1 MRRNSCNVAV
11 SKSFCSS
18 FRRKPESIVILLGL
32 GKGKW
37 TPAFAGMTRLAAL
50 VVVLTLAAC
59 APVRV
64 RETPAALAAQQA
76 REAMLTPLVHW
87 TLTAHIGVSNARD
100 GGSGDL
106 TWEQNGDAFRFTVR
120 APVTGKTWTLSGD
133 AGQAVLEGVDP
144 QPDTGSDAQH
154 LLSDRLGWD
163 VPLHDLGSW
172 IRGMRAPG
180 STATVQ
186 YDEHDLPAVIEQDG
200 WRVEYRDWFA
210 DRNPP
215 LPRKVFASRA
225 DARVRMVIESWNV
238 DD

>member
-1 MRRNSCNVAV
+1 
-11 SKSFCSS
+11 
-18 FRRKPESIVILLGL
+18 
-32 GKGKW
+32 
-37 TPAFAGMTRLAAL
+37 MTHTFPQFSGRLALAL
-50 VVVLTLAAC
+50 AILALAAC

-76 REAMLTPLVHW
+76 RETRLASQ
-87 TLTAHIGVSNARD
+87 TLWSLDAHIGVSSRGD

-106 TWEQNGDAFRFTVR
+106 TWAQDGDAFRFSVR

-133 AGQAVLEGVDP
+133 AGHAVLEGVDP
-144 QPDTGSDAQH
+144 QPDEDADAQR
-154 LLSDRLGWD
+154 LLHERLGWD
-163 VPLHDLGSW
+163 VPLADLRAW
-172 IRGMRAPG
+172 VRGLRAPG

-186 YDEHDLPAVIEQDG
+186 YDERDLPAVIEQDG

-210 DRNPP
+210 DRDPP

-225 DARVRMVIESWNV
+225 DARVRMVIESWNA